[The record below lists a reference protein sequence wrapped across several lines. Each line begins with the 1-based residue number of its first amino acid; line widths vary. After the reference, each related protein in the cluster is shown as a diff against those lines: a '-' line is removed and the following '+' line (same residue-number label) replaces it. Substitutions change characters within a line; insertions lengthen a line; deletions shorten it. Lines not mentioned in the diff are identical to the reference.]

1 MCAST
6 WVLGTLLHL
15 QSLLKLVGL
24 HAVIAILSMTL
35 IAGLELQAEI
45 TVVIFFLILN
55 IKICLPKYCLLL
67 HELGFS
73 LRL

>member
-45 TVVIFFLILN
+45 TVVIFFFN
-55 IKICLPKYCLLL
+55 PKYQNMPSKIL
-67 HELGFS
+67 FAIA
-73 LRL
+73 RAWV